1 MKLNQRTEWALIV
14 ALIAYLAFTPGLQLI
29 RDILSNPVGKA
40 AALLGIVYVWKKVSA
55 ILAVLLALG
64 YIRCASK
71 GNVWEG
77 LEMPSAVCTC
87 ENGFNFDAATKKC
100 VGSKG
105 EVKDPVA
112 CTCPTGYTYDSQTKE
127 CKQVS
132 EMTEAVPPPPPPAP
146 EATAST
152 PETAAPATNTGVVT
166 STAPITTPG
175 AAQAMAS
182 TAPPAT
188 PPATGPAASEGFVG
202 GYSKW

>member
-1 MKLNQRTEWALIV
+1 MKLNQRTEWALII
-14 ALIAYLAFTPGLQLI
+14 ALIAYLAFTPGFQLI

-64 YIRCASK
+64 YLRCASK

-105 EVKDPVA
+105 EIKDPVA
-112 CTCPTGYTYDSQTKE
+112 CTCPSGYTYDSQTKE

-132 EMTEAVPPPPPPAP
+132 EMTEAVPPPAP
-146 EATAST
+146 EATPSAPAT
-152 PETAAPATNTGVVT
+152 TTAAPAKDTGVVT

-175 AAQAMAS
+175 AAQAMAT

>member
-1 MKLNQRTEWALIV
+1 MKLNQRTEWALII
-14 ALIAYLAFTPGLQLI
+14 ALIAYLAFTPGFQLI

-64 YIRCASK
+64 YLRCASK
-71 GNVWEG
+71 GNIWEG

-87 ENGFNFDAATKKC
+87 ENGFNFDSATKKC

-105 EVKDPVA
+105 EIKDPVA
-112 CTCPTGYTYDSQTKE
+112 CTCPSGYTYDSQTKE

-132 EMTEAVPPPPPPAP
+132 EMTEAVPPPKPPAP
-146 EATAST
+146 EATPST
-152 PETAAPATNTGVVT
+152 PETAAPAKDTGVVT

-175 AAQAMAS
+175 AAQAMAAS
-182 TAPPAT
+182 APPAK
-188 PPATGPAASEGFVG
+188 PATTGPAANEGFVG
-202 GYSKW
+202 GYSRW

>member
-1 MKLNQRTEWALIV
+1 MKLNQRTEWALII
-14 ALIAYLAFTPGLQLI
+14 ALIAYLAFTPGFQLI

-64 YIRCASK
+64 YLRCASK
-71 GNVWEG
+71 GNIWEG

-87 ENGFNFDAATKKC
+87 ENGFNFDVATKKC

-105 EVKDPVA
+105 EIKDPVA
-112 CTCPTGYTYDSQTKE
+112 CTCPSGYTYDSQTKE

-132 EMTEAVPPPPPPAP
+132 EMTEAVPPAP
-146 EATAST
+146 EATPST
-152 PETAAPATNTGVVT
+152 PETAAPAKDTGVVT

-175 AAQAMAS
+175 AAQAMAA
-182 TAPPAT
+182 TAPPAA

-202 GYSKW
+202 GYSRW

>member
-132 EMTEAVPPPPPPAP
+132 EMTEAVPPPQPPAP
-146 EATAST
+146 ETAPT
-152 PETAAPATNTGVVT
+152 TAAPATNTGVVT

-188 PPATGPAASEGFVG
+188 PPTTGPAASEGFVG

>member
-14 ALIAYLAFTPGLQLI
+14 ALIAYLAFTPGFQLV

-40 AALLGIVYVWKKVSA
+40 AFLLGIVYVWKKVSA

-64 YIRCASK
+64 YMRCASK
-71 GNVWEG
+71 GNIWEG

-100 VGSKG
+100 VGAKG

-112 CTCPTGYTYDSQTKE
+112 CTCPSGYSYDSQTKE

-132 EMTEAVPPPPPPAP
+132 EMTEPVAVPPPPAP
-146 EATAST
+146 EATPSA
-152 PETAAPATNTGVVT
+152 PETAAPAQDTGVVT

-175 AAQAMAS
+175 AAQSMAATTPP

-188 PPATGPAASEGFVG
+188 GPMASEGFVG
-202 GYSKW
+202 GYSRW